1 MSLASI
7 ERDMLQH
14 ARNESDLTGSIDG
27 EKGMRRTPEIVQ
39 THGFAKFPKGT
50 RISDVIDAAS
60 GEGTPFVG
68 GPKTL
73 MMAATNDA
81 SKIMREIRDN
91 RFWHPEAF
99 FRLDFVSSG

>member
-14 ARNESDLTGSIDG
+14 ALNESDLTGSIDG

-50 RISDVIDAAS
+50 RISAVPAEAAS
-60 GEGTPFVG
+60 GG
-68 GPKTL
+68 G
-73 MMAATNDA
+73 
-81 SKIMREIRDN
+81 
-91 RFWHPEAF
+91 
-99 FRLDFVSSG
+99 

>member
-1 MSLASI
+1 
-7 ERDMLQH
+7 
-14 ARNESDLTGSIDG
+14 
-27 EKGMRRTPEIVQ
+27 MRRTPEIVQ

-73 MMAATNDA
+73 MMAATNDDPF
-81 SKIMREIRDN
+81 RVTN
-91 RFWHPEAF
+91 RSPFTSAL
-99 FRLDFVSSG
+99 RR